1 MIIRGN
7 NSASNTNRMLKI
19 NNDSLSKSTEKLSTG
34 YRINRAADD
43 AAGLAIS
50 EKMKLQIRG
59 LNQGSLNSEDGIS
72 LLQTADGGL
81 NEIHS
86 ILQRCKELAVKSAN
100 GTYTDDD
107 RSAIQKEMDESVS
120 EINRLAYETEFNGY
134 PLLSGTHNE
143 TGGSGSS
150 GSIKDVVNYITS
162 TGGVTDQ
169 YTYNGT
175 KYASGVID
183 FSNLASAS
191 DVAELVG
198 KGVSYTCCTCNKTY
212 SIKFVSG
219 APDTSRLNSSDP
231 VMEVDVS
238 SITNGTDLV
247 GKIMKTAYGQSGY
260 VYDPTTGT
268 LPSTATSFVNHY
280 SQLATDG
287 AGKLYIYDN
296 RASEAS
302 SSWPSGG
309 SGEFNLSVYGE
320 ANNSGKTNKF
330 FYSDIQVGGN
340 SGEKVRVKVQN
351 VTADSLG
358 ISGLKVDT
366 QENAESAIA
375 TIDNAI
381 STVSESRSIVGA
393 YQNRLEY
400 ASASTENTSEN
411 LQSAESKIRDTDMAK
426 EVMNHASYNVLIN
439 ASQSMLS
446 QTTKDASLILD
457 LFKWVTLLPQW
468 WNTYG

>member
-1 MIIRGN
+1 MVIRSN
-7 NSASNTNRMLKI
+7 NSANNTNRMLKI

-34 YRINRAADD
+34 YKINKAADD

-50 EKMKLQIRG
+50 EKMRLQIRG

-86 ILQRCKELAVKSAN
+86 ILQRCNELAVKSAN

-107 RSAIQKEMDESVS
+107 RSAIQKELDQSVN
-120 EINRLAYETEFNGY
+120 EVDRLAYETEFNGY
-134 PLLSGTHNE
+134 PLLSGTNNE
-143 TGGSGSS
+143 IGSS
-150 GSIKDVVNYITS
+150 GSSDSLKDVVNYITT
-162 TGGVTDQ
+162 TGGITDK
-169 YTYNGT
+169 YTYSGT
-175 KYASGVID
+175 DYSSGIID
-183 FSNLASAS
+183 FSNINSAS
-191 DVAELVG
+191 DVAGLVG
-198 KGVSYTCCTCNKTY
+198 KGVSYTCCTCDKNY

-219 APDTSRLNSSDP
+219 TPDTSRLNDTNP

-238 SITNGTDLV
+238 SITNGNDLV
-247 GKIMKTAYGQSGY
+247 SKIIETAYGQSGY

-296 RASEAS
+296 RASEAGL
-302 SSWPSGG
+302 SWPSGG
-309 SGEFNLSVYGE
+309 SGEFNLYVYGE
-320 ANNSGKTNKF
+320 ADNSEKTNKF

-340 SGEKVRVKVQN
+340 SGEKVRVKVQS
-351 VTADSLG
+351 VTANDLG

-366 QENAESAIA
+366 QENAESAI
-375 TIDNAI
+375 TKIDNAI
-381 STVSESRSIVGA
+381 SIVSESRSIVGA

-400 ASASTENTSEN
+400 ASASTANTSEN

-426 EVMNHASYNVLIN
+426 EIMNHASYNVLVN
-439 ASQSMLS
+439 ASQSILS
-446 QTTKDASLILD
+446 QTAKDSNSILD
-457 LFKWVTLLPQW
+457 LLK
-468 WNTYG
+468 